1 MPDLVLILG
10 CGYTGKRLARK
21 MAARGLHVITTS
33 RDPAELP
40 EDPLTNRVL
49 FEASAP
55 LLDLGFVPKGA
66 LVLFSIPTIAG
77 DEDASRR
84 VLLALQAFEPRRLV
98 YLSTTG
104 VYGHQPVVDEKS
116 QPAPR
121 TLQDEARISA
131 ENAALASAD
140 SAIVLRPAAIYGPGR
155 GIHVS
160 MRDGRFRMGGSG
172 SNYVSRIHVEDL
184 ATHCEAALFSDLS
197 GAWPV
202 ADDYP
207 CTTREIAEF
216 CAHQYG
222 YAMPPS
228 VDPAALHHSRQANR
242 RVDGSAIRRLLG
254 ITLAYPSFREGIPAS
269 MT

>member
-1 MPDLVLILG
+1 MPDLVLIFG
-10 CGYTGKRLARK
+10 CGYTGRRLARK
-21 MAARGLHVITTS
+21 MAARGLHVVATS
-33 RDPAELP
+33 RHPAELP
-40 EDPLTNRVL
+40 DDPSCNRVF
-49 FEASAP
+49 FEAAAP
-55 LLDLGFVPKGA
+55 VLELGFVPMGA
-66 LVLFSIPTIAG
+66 RVLFSIPPVED

-84 VLLALQAFEPRRLV
+84 VLLALQAFAPRRVV

-104 VYGHQPVVDEKS
+104 VYGEQAVVDELS

-121 TLQDEARISA
+121 TLQAEARISA
-131 ENAALASAD
+131 ENAALASAE

-160 MRDGRFRMGGSG
+160 MREGRFRIGGAG

-202 ADDYP
+202 ADEYP

-216 CAHQYG
+216 CATQYG

-228 VDPAALHHSRQANR
+228 VDPAALHHTRQANR

-269 MT
+269 MA

>member
-1 MPDLVLILG
+1 
-10 CGYTGKRLARK
+10 
-21 MAARGLHVITTS
+21 VIATS
-33 RDPAELP
+33 RHPAELP
-40 EDPLTNRVL
+40 EDPSTHGVFL
-49 FEASAP
+49 EASAP
-55 LLDLGFVPKGA
+55 VLELGFVPKGA
-66 LVLFSIPTIAG
+66 RVLYSIPTIEG

-84 VLLALQAFEPRRLV
+84 VLLALQAFEPRRVV

-104 VYGHQPVVDEKS
+104 VYGHQAVIDEKS

-121 TLQDEARISA
+121 TLRDEARISA
-131 ENAALASAD
+131 ENAALASAE

-160 MRDGRFRMGGSG
+160 MREGRFRMGGAG

-202 ADDYP
+202 ADEYP
-207 CTTREIAEF
+207 CTTMEVAEF
-216 CAHQYG
+216 CAERYG

-228 VDPAALHHSRQANR
+228 VHPAALHHTRQANR